1 MATKKNI
8 VTLKSDDIPAQLDT
22 LRADMALL
30 TEMIKSQATAKVNE
44 KTSTAKAIASEKTD
58 EVVMRYEEITSK
70 AESSIKENPL
80 TSIAIAIGAGIVLG
94 ALTRR

>member
-44 KTSTAKAIASEKTD
+44 KTSSAKAIASEKTD

>member
-8 VTLKSDDIPAQLDT
+8 VSLKSDDIPAQLET

-30 TEMIKSQATAKVNE
+30 TEMIKTQATAKVNE
-44 KTSTAKAIASEKTD
+44 KTTTAKALASEKTD
-58 EVVMRYEEITSK
+58 EVKLRYDEITSK
-70 AESSIKENPL
+70 AETSIKENPL
-80 TSIAIAIGAGIVLG
+80 TSIAIAIGAGVVLG